1 VIDAIQI
8 HAYARTAAEVLDKI
22 RDYREGTYEGGTR
35 HMNFNFIFL
44 VPRVSAAWTII
55 GTVEGGRMMR
65 RELERESLKD
75 AVPSLSWHNDC
86 FYIFCFDKSVRCVF
100 RFIVFAEDFEGR
112 NGRSKKKL
120 WLTEVAAASN
130 NGTFVTNFVHDLLSE
145 ESGARKILFWAFVHE
160 NDRFTK
166 TGSGQTQGWEQR
178 AFFAGL
184 MNRTLFPYVSHVSWF
199 SEFSFGSFPTG
210 NYTPTVRSSKLLY
223 SASPLSWCCLV

>member
-1 VIDAIQI
+1 
-8 HAYARTAAEVLDKI
+8 
-22 RDYREGTYEGGTR
+22 
-35 HMNFNFIFL
+35 
-44 VPRVSAAWTII
+44 
-55 GTVEGGRMMR
+55 MMR

-145 ESGARKILFWAFVHE
+145 ESGARKILFWAFVLKTIGLPRQARDKHRVE
-160 NDRFTK
+160 NKGRFL
-166 TGSGQTQGWEQR
+166 Q
-178 AFFAGL
+178 
-184 MNRTLFPYVSHVSWF
+184 VS
-199 SEFSFGSFPTG
+199 
-210 NYTPTVRSSKLLY
+210 
-223 SASPLSWCCLV
+223 